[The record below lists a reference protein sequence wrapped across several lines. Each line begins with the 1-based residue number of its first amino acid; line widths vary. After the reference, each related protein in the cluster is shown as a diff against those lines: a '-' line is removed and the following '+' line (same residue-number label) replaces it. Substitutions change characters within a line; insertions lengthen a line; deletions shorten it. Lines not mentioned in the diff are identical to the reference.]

1 MLNIC
6 TKFWG
11 DQSWW
16 GGCMVIGI
24 GEEDGCRVEAH
35 MSLCRWSVSLLLH
48 HIDDMLSP
56 HYTRARGLRA
66 EGSLEAEHFWIG
78 STGKR
83 TA

>member
-1 MLNIC
+1 
-6 TKFWG
+6 
-11 DQSWW
+11 
-16 GGCMVIGI
+16 MVIGI

-35 MSLCRWSVSLLLH
+35 MLLCHWSVSLLLH

-56 HYTRARGLRA
+56 RYTRARGLRA

-78 STGKR
+78 SMGKR